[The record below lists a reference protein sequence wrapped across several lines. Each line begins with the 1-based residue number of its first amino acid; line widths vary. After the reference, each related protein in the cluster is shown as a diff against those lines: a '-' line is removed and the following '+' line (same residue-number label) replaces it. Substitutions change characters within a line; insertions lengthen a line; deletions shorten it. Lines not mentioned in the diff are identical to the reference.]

1 MDVNE
6 INNWLQ
12 YYEQP
17 FPPVVRHLL
26 QDIIEN
32 WVRLEFYARDD
43 PAFAE
48 RVLSELKSKADKLPI
63 SDITQVSREEIINF
77 VKTHSDNP
85 SRFLEMI
92 HDCFQK
98 ENRNSNQ
105 PLPSNL
111 AKTLS
116 QSSYE
121 LKKKL
126 TFLNQNIATELSTS
140 HSEELER
147 DILEYYEELKQ
158 VISQTRGI
166 KDYIQQALE
175 KLRKYQAEESDCEK
189 FYVKEMADIWETLLR
204 TIDSLFW

>member
-26 QDIIEN
+26 QDIMEN

-98 ENRNSNQ
+98 EKMNSNQ

-111 AKTLS
+111 ALILS
-116 QSSYE
+116 KSSYD

-126 TFLNQNIATELSTS
+126 TTLKQNIVTELSTS
-140 HSEELER
+140 RSEELDRE
-147 DILEYYEELKQ
+147 ILKYFEELKE
-158 VISQTRGI
+158 VISQTSGI